1 MLKKLATVISAAALL
16 AAAPATAAQAD
27 PKNGDTFTLDCDN
40 DQSYAITVFSNGVW
54 SPGLL
59 TDGNGVVR
67 PVALDITGT
76 FTPIGGEPEEVF
88 SETFSKNVGAKT
100 ETTDC
105 TFTQT
110 FTDDTGT
117 FVLEGSV
124 TIVVIP

>member
-1 MLKKLATVISAAALL
+1 MLKKLATIAAAAALIVGV
-16 AAAPATAAQAD
+16 PAAAQAD

-40 DQSYAITVFSNGVW
+40 GQSYPITVFSNGTW

-76 FTPIGGEPEEVF
+76 FTPVGGEPEEVF
-88 SETFSKNVGAKT
+88 SETTSKHIGART

-110 FTDDTGT
+110 STDDTGT
-117 FVLEGSV
+117 FVIAGSV
-124 TIVVIP
+124 TIVVVNP